1 MFKCEYCN
9 KSFKRES
16 TIFKHM
22 CEKKRRAFAKD
33 DRDVKAGYTAF
44 VYWYN
49 RSYGNTHSKKSYTD
63 FMNSSF
69 YKQFVTFGKYI
80 TESKITEWE
89 RYLDWL
95 IKNSVK
101 LNDWSKDSVYYKFFY
116 EIIKTETPERALE
129 RYIIFMQ
136 SWEEQS
142 GKSWKTFWD
151 NENIF
156 AIVNYIKE
164 GKISPWILFSSDSA
178 MEFIQ
183 DLPDELLVE
192 VDGSIDLAYWN
203 NKIKRNKGD
212 MEWIKTLLG

>member
-49 RSYGNTHSKKSYTD
+49 RSYGNTHSKKNYTD

-69 YKQFVTFGKYI
+69 YKQFVKFGKYI
-80 TESKITEWE
+80 TESKISEWE

-101 LNDWSKDSVYYKFFY
+101 LNDWPKDSVYYKFFY

-136 SWEEQS
+136 NWEENS

-151 NENIF
+151 NENVF
-156 AIVNYIKE
+156 TIVNYIKE
-164 GKISPWILFSSDSA
+164 GKISPWILFSSESA
-178 MEFIQ
+178 MDFIQ

-203 NKIKRNKGD
+203 NKTKRNKSD
-212 MEWIKTLLG
+212 MEWIKTLLA